1 MLIGKIVEVR
11 GIKILAKMDQKLP
24 PHIIENGNI
33 IPAPQ
38 INSYVKT
45 RVGLDIIICQ
55 IVGEYLKFD
64 NNESKEIAYL
74 VELEVKGRITNGKFL
89 GGLRLLPIVEA
100 KIETLEKEDF
110 EIIFYK
116 PKESIKIGKNL
127 FDNSNDIALDINQLI
142 PSHIGIFG
150 NTGSGKSNTMSK
162 ILKEYIEKIENL
174 PKKDN
179 SKILIFDLNNEY
191 GGNAIC
197 NEEKKNIFNLNTRK
211 DNASKIPFDFKEL
224 SAEDWG
230 IILNATEKTQ
240 MPIIRKAYENSKKE
254 LDLDNHRGLNLI
266 KRIIYNRKNTMFYSI
281 RNYAEQ
287 YFENIDRIKFNGK
300 TGEFYYD
307 NNNYNLKSL
316 EDIDKLG
323 IRIKPIE
330 NSLDRFEFEL
340 LLEIVQRNENGINF
354 EYISPLMFRMANKK
368 LQLLKIF
375 KSSTEELENGIFENK
390 NICVI
395 QLGNV
400 NKEMKEVIPS
410 LISNILY
417 DNKTESKGNNEVKSI
432 LNIVIDEAHN
442 LLSSS
447 KEETEMHGNS
457 LKTFEKI
464 IKEGRKFGVYL
475 MIASQRPSDISTT
488 ITSQLQ
494 NYFIHKLVNPND
506 IEKIRKTVAYM
517 NEASLNMITVLGA
530 GECIISGNA
539 LYIPQYAYID
549 ELENEFKPNSAN
561 VKLVGERGIL
571 E

>member
-11 GIKILAKMDQKLP
+11 GIKILAKMDKKLP

-64 NNESKEIAYL
+64 NNETKEIAYL
-74 VELEVKGRITNGKFL
+74 VELEVKGRISNGKFL

-100 KIETLEKEDF
+100 KIETLEKKDF

-116 PKESIKIGKNL
+116 PQESIKIGKNL
-127 FDNSNDIALDINQLI
+127 FDNANDIALDINQLI

-162 ILKEYIEKIENL
+162 ILKEYIVKTEKL
-174 PKKDN
+174 PQKNN

-191 GGNAIC
+191 GENAIC
-197 NEEKKNIFNLNTRK
+197 NEQKKKIFNLNTRK
-211 DNASKIPFDFKEL
+211 NSGSKIPFNFKDL

-240 MPIIRKAYENSKKE
+240 MPIIRRAYENSKKE
-254 LDLDNHRGLNLI
+254 FDVDNHRGLNLI
-266 KRIIYNRKNTMFYSI
+266 KRIIYNKKNAMFYSI

-287 YFENIDRIKFNGK
+287 YFENIDRVKFNGR
-300 TGEFYYD
+300 TGDFYYD
-307 NNNYNLKSL
+307 IDNYNLKTM
-316 EDIDKLG
+316 EDIDKLD
-323 IRIKPIE
+323 IKVKTIQ

-375 KSSTEELENGIFENK
+375 ESSTEKIE
-390 NICVI
+390 
-395 QLGNV
+395 
-400 NKEMKEVIPS
+400 
-410 LISNILY
+410 
-417 DNKTESKGNNEVKSI
+417 DSI
-432 LNIVIDEAHN
+432 L
-442 LLSSS
+442 
-447 KEETEMHGNS
+447 
-457 LKTFEKI
+457 KI
-464 IKEGRKFGVYL
+464 
-475 MIASQRPSDISTT
+475 
-488 ITSQLQ
+488 
-494 NYFIHKLVNPND
+494 
-506 IEKIRKTVAYM
+506 KIYV
-517 NEASLNMITVLGA
+517 
-530 GECIISGNA
+530 
-539 LYIPQYAYID
+539 
-549 ELENEFKPNSAN
+549 
-561 VKLVGERGIL
+561 
-571 E
+571 

>member
-11 GIKILAKMDQKLP
+11 GIKIIAKMDKKLP

-64 NNESKEIAYL
+64 NNETKEIAYL
-74 VELEVKGRITNGKFL
+74 VELEVKGRISNGKFL

-116 PKESIKIGKNL
+116 PQESIKIGKNL

-162 ILKEYIEKIENL
+162 ILKEYIEKIEDL
-174 PKKDN
+174 PQKDN

-191 GGNAIC
+191 GENAIC
-197 NEEKKNIFNLNTRK
+197 NKEKKKIFCLNTRK
-211 DNASKIPFDFKEL
+211 DNASKIPFNFKDL

-254 LDLDNHRGLNLI
+254 LDFDNHRGISLI
-266 KRIIYNRKNTMFYSI
+266 KRIIYNKKNTMFYSI

-287 YFENIDRIKFNGK
+287 YFENIDRIKFNGR
-300 TGEFYYD
+300 TGDFYYD
-307 NNNYNLKSL
+307 DNNYNLKTI

-375 KSSTEELENGIFENK
+375 ESSTEDLENGIFDNK

-410 LISNILY
+410 LVSNILY
-417 DNKTESKGNNEVKSI
+417 DNKTESKGNDEVKSI

-442 LLSSS
+442 LLSNS
-447 KEETEMHGNS
+447 KEETETHGNS

-517 NEASLNMITVLGA
+517 NEASLNMVTVLGA

-549 ELENEFKPNSAN
+549 ELDNEFKPNSAN
-561 VKLVGERGIL
+561 IKLVGNGGIL

>member
-64 NNESKEIAYL
+64 NNETKEIAYL
-74 VELEVKGRITNGKFL
+74 VELEVKGRISNGKFL

-174 PKKDN
+174 PQKDN

-197 NEEKKNIFNLNTRK
+197 NEEKKKIFNLNTRK
-211 DNASKIPFDFKEL
+211 DNANKIPFDFKDL

-307 NNNYNLKSL
+307 NNNYNLKTL

-375 KSSTEELENGIFENK
+375 ESSTEELENSIFDSK

-442 LLSSS
+442 LLSSN

-517 NEASLNMITVLGA
+517 NEASLNMVTVLGA

-561 VKLVGERGIL
+561 VKLVGEGGIL

>member
-11 GIKILAKMDQKLP
+11 GIKILAKMDKKLP

-64 NNESKEIAYL
+64 NNETKEIAYL
-74 VELEVKGRITNGKFL
+74 VELEVKGRISNGKFL

-116 PKESIKIGKNL
+116 PQESIKIGKNL
-127 FDNSNDIALDINQLI
+127 FDNANDIALDINQLI

-162 ILKEYIEKIENL
+162 ILKEYIVNIEKL
-174 PKKDN
+174 PQKNN

-191 GGNAIC
+191 GENAIC
-197 NEEKKNIFNLNTRK
+197 NEQKKKIFNLNTRK
-211 DNASKIPFDFKEL
+211 NNGSKIPFNFKDL

-240 MPIIRKAYENSKKE
+240 MPIIRRAYENSKKE
-254 LDLDNHRGLNLI
+254 FDADNHRGLSLI
-266 KRIIYNRKNTMFYSI
+266 KRIIYNKKNAMFYSI

-287 YFENIDRIKFNGK
+287 YFENIDRIKFNGR
-300 TGEFYYD
+300 TGDFYYD
-307 NNNYNLKSL
+307 RDNYNLKTM
-316 EDIDKLG
+316 EDIDKLD
-323 IRIKPIE
+323 IKVKPIQ

-375 KSSTEELENGIFENK
+375 DSSTEKIEDSIFEDT

-417 DNKTESKGNNEVKSI
+417 DNKTESKGNSEVKSI

-442 LLSSS
+442 LLSNN
-447 KEETEMHGNS
+447 KEETEIHGNS

-517 NEASLNMITVLGA
+517 NEASLNMITVLGP

-549 ELENEFKPNSAN
+549 ELDNEFKPNSAN
-561 VKLVGERGIL
+561 IKLVGDGGIL

>member
-110 EIIFYK
+110 EIIFYR

-174 PKKDN
+174 PQKDN

-197 NEEKKNIFNLNTRK
+197 NEEKKKIFNLNTRK

-316 EDIDKLG
+316 EDIDKLE

-375 KSSTEELENGIFENK
+375 ESSTEELENGIFENK

-517 NEASLNMITVLGA
+517 NEASLNMVTVLGA

>member
-197 NEEKKNIFNLNTRK
+197 NEEKKKIFNLNTRK

>member
-1 MLIGKIVEVR
+1 
-11 GIKILAKMDQKLP
+11 
-24 PHIIENGNI
+24 
-33 IPAPQ
+33 
-38 INSYVKT
+38 
-45 RVGLDIIICQ
+45 
-55 IVGEYLKFD
+55 
-64 NNESKEIAYL
+64 
-74 VELEVKGRITNGKFL
+74 
-89 GGLRLLPIVEA
+89 
-100 KIETLEKEDF
+100 
-110 EIIFYK
+110 
-116 PKESIKIGKNL
+116 
-127 FDNSNDIALDINQLI
+127 
-142 PSHIGIFG
+142 
-150 NTGSGKSNTMSK
+150 MSK
-162 ILKEYIEKIENL
+162 ILKEYIVNIEKL
-174 PKKDN
+174 PQKNN

-191 GGNAIC
+191 GENAIC
-197 NEEKKNIFNLNTRK
+197 NEQKKKIFNLNTRK
-211 DNASKIPFDFKEL
+211 NNGSKIPFNFKDL

-240 MPIIRKAYENSKKE
+240 MPIIRRAYENSKKE
-254 LDLDNHRGLNLI
+254 FDADNHRGLSLI
-266 KRIIYNRKNTMFYSI
+266 KRIIYNKKNAMFYSI

-287 YFENIDRIKFNGK
+287 YFENIDRIKFNGR
-300 TGEFYYD
+300 TGDFYYD
-307 NNNYNLKSL
+307 RDNYNLKTM
-316 EDIDKLG
+316 EDIDKLD
-323 IRIKPIE
+323 IKVKPIQ

-375 KSSTEELENGIFENK
+375 DSSTEKIEDSIFEDT

-417 DNKTESKGNNEVKSI
+417 DNKTESKGNSEVKSI

-442 LLSSS
+442 LLSNN
-447 KEETEMHGNS
+447 KEETEIHGNS

-517 NEASLNMITVLGA
+517 NEASLNMITVLGP

-549 ELENEFKPNSAN
+549 ELDNEFKPNSAN
-561 VKLVGERGIL
+561 IKLVGDGGIL

>member
-1 MLIGKIVEVR
+1 
-11 GIKILAKMDQKLP
+11 
-24 PHIIENGNI
+24 
-33 IPAPQ
+33 
-38 INSYVKT
+38 
-45 RVGLDIIICQ
+45 
-55 IVGEYLKFD
+55 
-64 NNESKEIAYL
+64 
-74 VELEVKGRITNGKFL
+74 
-89 GGLRLLPIVEA
+89 
-100 KIETLEKEDF
+100 
-110 EIIFYK
+110 
-116 PKESIKIGKNL
+116 
-127 FDNSNDIALDINQLI
+127 
-142 PSHIGIFG
+142 
-150 NTGSGKSNTMSK
+150 
-162 ILKEYIEKIENL
+162 
-174 PKKDN
+174 
-179 SKILIFDLNNEY
+179 
-191 GGNAIC
+191 
-197 NEEKKNIFNLNTRK
+197 
-211 DNASKIPFDFKEL
+211 
-224 SAEDWG
+224 
-230 IILNATEKTQ
+230 

-254 LDLDNHRGLNLI
+254 LDLDNHRGISLI
-266 KRIIYNRKNTMFYSI
+266 KRIIYNKKNTMFYSI
-281 RNYAEQ
+281 RNHAEQ
-287 YFENIDRIKFNGK
+287 YFENIDRIKFNGR
-300 TGEFYYD
+300 TGDFYYD
-307 NNNYNLKSL
+307 NNNYNLKTM

-323 IRIKPIE
+323 IKIKTIE

-375 KSSTEELENGIFENK
+375 ESSTEDLEKSIFDSK

-417 DNKTESKGNNEVKSI
+417 DNKTESKGNNDVKSI

-442 LLSSS
+442 LLSNS

-517 NEASLNMITVLGA
+517 NEASLNMVTVLGA

-549 ELENEFKPNSAN
+549 ELDNEFKPNSAN
-561 VKLVGERGIL
+561 IKLVGNGGIL

>member
-197 NEEKKNIFNLNTRK
+197 NEEKKKIFNLNTRK

-375 KSSTEELENGIFENK
+375 ESSTEELENGIFENK

>member
-64 NNESKEIAYL
+64 NNETKEIAYL
-74 VELEVKGRITNGKFL
+74 VELEVKGRISNGKFL

-174 PKKDN
+174 PQKDN

-197 NEEKKNIFNLNTRK
+197 NEEKKKIFNLNTRK
-211 DNASKIPFDFKEL
+211 DNANKIPFDFKDL

-307 NNNYNLKSL
+307 NNNYNLKTL

-375 KSSTEELENGIFENK
+375 ESSTEELENSIFDSK

-442 LLSSS
+442 LLSSN

-464 IKEGRKFGVYL
+464 IKEGRRFGVYL

-517 NEASLNMITVLGA
+517 NEASLNMVTVLGA

-561 VKLVGERGIL
+561 VKLVGEGGIL